1 MSTRAAAAGQTHQAP
16 YQPPAGMVPA
26 RPPTSQQRLGVLR
39 GWRPSF
45 VFLARIDRLECSGGQ
60 VLPDLARVEA
70 VAGRGGNTS
79 ADTVDPAGW
88 VASMERQGYR
98 RVPDD
103 LDFVCWGTSRA
114 GSASGCTYRDW
125 YETDRVAGLWSE
137 AWSRPKVLGAFTRW
151 VIDEDGRRAFQAQV
165 LRWMLNGN
173 DLDSDLIEAAC
184 APVIEIAR
192 SYLGNVNPTAQAKLK
207 TVVAQLPSAHIP
219 SDLAPYA
226 IGI

>member
-1 MSTRAAAAGQTHQAP
+1 MATRPASAGIMHQP
-16 YQPPAGMVPA
+16 PPAGMAPA
-26 RPPTSQQRLGVLR
+26 RPPTSQQRVGVLR

-45 VFLARIDRLECSGGQ
+45 VFLARIDRLECSGGL
-60 VLPDLARVEA
+60 VLPDLARVDA

-103 LDFVCWGTSRA
+103 LDFEVWGASRA
-114 GSASGCTYRDW
+114 GCASGCTYRDW

-137 AWSRPKVLGAFTRW
+137 AWSRPKVLGAATRW
-151 VIDEDGRRAFQAQV
+151 PIDIAGKRAFQAQV
-165 LRWMLNGN
+165 LKWMLNGGE
-173 DLDSDLIEAAC
+173 LDSDLIEAAC

-192 SYLGNVNPTAQAKLK
+192 AYLGNENPNAVVRLK
-207 TVVAQLPSAHIP
+207 AVVAQLPPDHVP
-219 SDLAPYA
+219 SDLAPFA
-226 IGI
+226 PKDA